1 MNLLITGIVLLI
13 LISVLASI
21 GRKFRKNDIVV
32 DELYRR
38 ELIRR
43 GKALIETGEISN
55 LKDFVRGANEGRRI
69 FLSVL

>member
-1 MNLLITGIVLLI
+1 MNLLITGIVLFI
-13 LISVLASI
+13 LISVLAAI

-69 FLSVL
+69 

>member
-1 MNLLITGIVLLI
+1 MTTTTIIAAIVLLS
-13 LISVLASI
+13 LIAVLAAI

-69 FLSVL
+69 